1 MDVKIYQINMDRD
14 TKGVAFIGY
23 VALPRFQDT
32 LDINSSIY
40 DKVYD
45 APVEAKTLEDIY
57 RIFNIEHPEDYRGR
71 SLSVSDIV
79 EIPEGSDIEPGF
91 YFCDTIGFTKVEFD
105 PEQTQV
111 RDTGPKTIRVVLIE
125 PNKLAQIT
133 DIDASLAGMQKVVGG
148 DIEAFY
154 PFEEQVC
161 IVCNE
166 EGKINGM
173 KLNRAVY
180 AEPEQ
185 VDVTYGELCRQFREA
200 EDKGEHMQGYIVF
213 TEDSFDKP
221 YSEFSRTYAVSS
233 NNKAFQSGMGGYSI
247 YGSCLDGTDPCVR
260 LEGYMAAEKGGETGW
275 KIERCYT
282 KEGEREMIDIIAGPC
297 FICDCSGESF
307 GSLSAD
313 QQARYKEL
321 FKRPEHFFRTM
332 DGIKAVPYTPEKNH
346 ER

>member
-1 MDVKIYQINMDRD
+1 M
-14 TKGVAFIGY
+14 
-23 VALPRFQDT
+23 
-32 LDINSSIY
+32 
-40 DKVYD
+40 
-45 APVEAKTLEDIY
+45 
-57 RIFNIEHPEDYRGR
+57 
-71 SLSVSDIV
+71 
-79 EIPEGSDIEPGF
+79 EPGF
-91 YFCDTIGFTKVEFD
+91 YYCDSFGFQKIDFD
-105 PEQTQV
+105 ATQV
-111 RDTGPKTIRVVLIE
+111 QQQRTIRVVLLE
-125 PNKLAQIT
+125 PGKLARVA
-133 DIDASLAGMQKVVGG
+133 DIDASLEGLQKTVKG
-148 DIEAFY
+148 DIEPFY

-161 IVCNE
+161 IVCND

-200 EDKGEHMQGYIVF
+200 EDKGEHMVGYIVF

-260 LEGYMAAEKGGETGW
+260 LEGYMAAEKGGEKGW
-275 KIERCYT
+275 KIERCFT
-282 KEGEREMIDIIAGPC
+282 QEQTREMVDIIAGPC

-307 GSLSAD
+307 GSLNEE
-313 QQARYKEL
+313 QQRRYCEM
-321 FKRPEHFFRTM
+321 FKRPEHFFMMGDT
-332 DGIKAVPYTPEKNH
+332 IKAVPYTPEKNH

>member
-1 MDVKIYQINMDRD
+1 MDVKIYQINMSRD
-14 TKGVAFIGY
+14 DNGVCFMSY
-23 VALPRFQDT
+23 ESLPRFQKTQEVD
-32 LDINSSIY
+32 SSLY
-40 DKVYD
+40 DLVFDGTVD
-45 APVEAKTLEDIY
+45 AKHLEDVY
-57 RIFNIEHPEDYRGR
+57 RIFNTDHPEGYRGR
-71 SLSVSDIV
+71 SLSKSDVV
-79 EIPEGSDIEPGF
+79 EVAEGADMEPGF
-91 YFCDTIGFTKVEFD
+91 YYCDSFGFQKIDFD
-105 PEQTQV
+105 ATQV
-111 RDTGPKTIRVVLIE
+111 QQQRTIRVVLLE
-125 PNKLAQIT
+125 PGKLARVA
-133 DIDASLAGMQKVVGG
+133 DIDASLEGLQKTVKG
-148 DIEAFY
+148 DIEPFY

-161 IVCNE
+161 IVCND

-200 EDKGEHMQGYIVF
+200 EDKGEHMVGYIVF

-260 LEGYMAAEKGGETGW
+260 LEGYMAAEKGGEKGW
-275 KIERCYT
+275 KIERCFT
-282 KEGEREMIDIIAGPC
+282 QEQTREMVDIIAGPC

-307 GSLSAD
+307 GSLNEE
-313 QQARYKEL
+313 QQRRYCEM
-321 FKRPEHFFRTM
+321 FKRPEHFFMMGDT
-332 DGIKAVPYTPEKNH
+332 IKAVPYTPEKNH

>member
-1 MDVKIYQINMDRD
+1 MDVRIYQINMSRD
-14 TKGVAFIGY
+14 DNGVCFMSY
-23 VALPRFQDT
+23 ESLPRFQKTQEVD
-32 LDINSSIY
+32 SSLY
-40 DKVYD
+40 DLVFDGTVD
-45 APVEAKTLEDIY
+45 AKHLEDVY
-57 RIFNIEHPEDYRGR
+57 RIFNTDHPEGYRGR
-71 SLSVSDIV
+71 SLSKSDVV
-79 EIPEGSDIEPGF
+79 EVAEGADMEPGF
-91 YFCDTIGFTKVEFD
+91 YYCDSFGFQKIDFD
-105 PEQTQV
+105 ATQV
-111 RDTGPKTIRVVLIE
+111 QQQRTIRVVLLE
-125 PNKLAQIT
+125 PGKLARVA
-133 DIDASLAGMQKVVGG
+133 DIDASLEGLQKTVKG
-148 DIEAFY
+148 DIEPFY

-161 IVCNE
+161 IVCND

-200 EDKGEHMQGYIVF
+200 EDKGEHMVGYIVF

-260 LEGYMAAEKGGETGW
+260 LEGYMAAEKGGEKGW
-275 KIERCYT
+275 KIERCFT
-282 KEGEREMIDIIAGPC
+282 QEQTREMVDIIAGPC

-307 GSLSAD
+307 GSLNEE
-313 QQARYKEL
+313 QQRRYCEM
-321 FKRPEHFFRTM
+321 FKRPEHFFMMGDT
-332 DGIKAVPYTPEKNH
+332 IKAVPYTPEKNH